1 MGMPPMSGCCKILFL
16 KLVCIQSPAISQLPF
31 KYPYLMLVPTVV
43 SAVSHMCSLYLP
55 ILKIL
60 SHLFC
65 DLYSLVYLKELLFF
79 SFVSFFVFVLWRYQL
94 FLFLWGSKLFI
105 FLDLK
110 LSSYFWYVKRKSSK
124 KTIEEYGNHILES

>member
-43 SAVSHMCSLYLP
+43 SAVSQMCSLYLP

-65 DLYSLVYLKELLFF
+65 DLYSLVYLKRVVVFF
-79 SFVSFFVFVLWRYQL
+79 ICQL
-94 FLFLWGSKLFI
+94 FLFLFLWRCQLFFCFCEDPNSLYFRFEI
-105 FLDLK
+105 R
-110 LSSYFWYVKRKSSK
+110 SSYFWYVKRKSSK
-124 KTIEEYGNHILES
+124 ENNRRVW